1 MLERVERRISYKTL
15 IEAFPLISAALALTL
30 VTFAFAGC
38 GETQTNDAG
47 SAEQSSVSAE
57 AESGVIKPAELGYT
71 VSENMPDGIY
81 NVDLDVST
89 LAEQEDGTYKIH
101 ATIEAYDIYDI
112 VDMNTMKEGDTI
124 QVAGQEVK
132 IDSVTKN
139 DSGLISINGGTEE
152 GGYDFISLESEDGN
166 GYRTVTMD
174 DYPLYYSMG
183 ETDLTISAAVKVSDA
198 LGDDPSAEPTVVEGS
213 DFASYMQEH
222 SADAWTCG
230 STSVSIENGQVVEV
244 NRIWVP

>member
-1 MLERVERRISYKTL
+1 MKKCIKR
-15 IEAFPLISAALALTL
+15 AGSAALALTL

-38 GETQTNDAG
+38 GQDQKSDAG
-47 SAEQSSVSAE
+47 SASSVSAE
-57 AESGVIKPAELGYT
+57 ASADTESGNVIKPAEIGYT
-71 VSENMPDGIY
+71 VSDGVPDGIY
-81 NVDLDVST
+81 HVDLDVST
-89 LAEQEDGTYKIH
+89 LAEQSDGTYKIH
-101 ATIEAYDIYDI
+101 ATIEEYDTYDL
-112 VDMNTMKEGDTI
+112 VDINTMKEGDTI
-124 QVAGQEVK
+124 QVAGQDVK

-139 DSGLISINGGTEE
+139 DSGLISVNGGTEE

-166 GYRTVTMD
+166 GYRTITMD

-183 ETDLTISAAVKVSDA
+183 ETDLTISSSVKVSDA

-230 STSVSIENGQVVEV
+230 STSVSVENGQIVEI